1 MVCAVHRFLAMRK
14 SLVVATAGLALL
26 GATAAGAQDV
36 KISAPPPA
44 REPRIITPGLLYET
58 RPREESI
65 YPGYAPTV
73 PHDPAFIRPFTT
85 EVETQD
91 SSGRLGL
98 SGWTAPNPPVGPS
111 GTGIRENTGSLNFG
125 FSWTWGGP
133 PLRSRRAGSPDD
145 QPAAL
150 PR

>member
-1 MVCAVHRFLAMRK
+1 MQPFPTMPKGFLMAM
-14 SLVVATAGLALL
+14 AGLALF
-26 GATAAGAQDV
+26 GATAAWAQDV
-36 KISAPPPA
+36 KIDAPTPA

-65 YPGYAPTV
+65 YPGYGPTV

-85 EVETQD
+85 EVETPT
-91 SSGRLGL
+91 STGRLGIA
-98 SGWTAPNPPVGPS
+98 GWTAPTPPVGPT
-111 GTGIRENTGSLNFG
+111 GTGRNETTGTLNFG

-133 PLRSRRAGSPDD
+133 PSRSRQAGSPDA
-145 QPAAL
+145 PSAL

>member
-1 MVCAVHRFLAMRK
+1 MRK
-14 SLVVATAGLALL
+14 RIMVAMASLALL
-26 GATAAGAQDV
+26 GATAAWAQDV
-36 KISAPPPA
+36 KIDAPPPP

-85 EVETQD
+85 EVETPT
-91 SSGRLGL
+91 STGRLGL
-98 SGWTAPNPPVGPS
+98 SGWTAPTLPVGPS
-111 GTGIRENTGSLNFG
+111 GTGLRENTGSLNFG
-125 FSWTWGGP
+125 FGWTWGGP
-133 PLRSRRAGSPDD
+133 PPRSRQAGSPDA
-145 QPAAL
+145 QPSAL